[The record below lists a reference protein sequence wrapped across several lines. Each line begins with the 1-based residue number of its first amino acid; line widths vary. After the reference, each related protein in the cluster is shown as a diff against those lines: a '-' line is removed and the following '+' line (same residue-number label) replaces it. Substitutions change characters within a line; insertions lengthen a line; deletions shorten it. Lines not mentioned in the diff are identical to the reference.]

1 MNVVYYKIGKFTKRN
16 ATKAHTLLLLLLLEK
31 KILSLTNFGQV
42 CANQH
47 FCACM
52 SS

>member
-16 ATKAHTLLLLLLLEK
+16 ATKAHTLLLLLLEK